1 MVGTKIVPPGAM
13 VVPPGPRAFGS
24 AARADTHRVSW
35 WAIRLFDGPDQSIL
49 RHAGPVTTTTEPA
62 GGQSRDPRGAT
73 EAAFVELATGLSRL
87 HPDDLPE
94 LVRRCA
100 GLLGGHDAVLLL
112 VDLEQR
118 ALHPLHDETVGRFDV
133 DAADPG
139 PGSAFRTESI
149 LGLPV
154 DGCGDVQLWIPLMD
168 SAERLGV
175 IGVVVPPDRADRELW
190 TAFAS
195 LVGEALVS
203 KAAYGDAIARTRRT
217 RPVSLAAE
225 LRWSILPPL
234 TFTSD
239 QIEISG
245 ILEPAYDIAGDTFDY
260 AINGSRVDL
269 AVLDAMGH
277 GLEASQ
283 IANLAVGQYRRSRR
297 EGATLGEMLGHIDQV
312 IAEQFGDSRFVTGQ
326 LATLDLETSRLAVIN
341 AGHPRPLLFRGGLD
355 QGDLDCRPCPP
366 MGLGLVT
373 TEESV
378 HHFAPGE
385 AVLFYTDGI
394 TEARSPS
401 GAEFGRD
408 RVARAVERSLQH
420 HDRPSEVLRRLLLA
434 LADHSA
440 APLRD
445 DASAIL
451 LRRP

>member
-1 MVGTKIVPPGAM
+1 M
-13 VVPPGPRAFGS
+13 
-24 AARADTHRVSW
+24 
-35 WAIRLFDGPDQSIL
+35 
-49 RHAGPVTTTTEPA
+49 A
-62 GGQSRDPRGAT
+62 GGRSEDRRGAT
-73 EAAFVELATGLSRL
+73 ESAFVQLANGLTHL
-87 HPDDLPE
+87 HPDDLPT

-100 GLLGGHDAVLLL
+100 GFMGGRDAVLLL

-118 ALHPLHDETVGRFDV
+118 ALHPLHDDRVAHHLV
-133 DAADPG
+133 DEDGPG
-139 PGSAFRTESI
+139 PGSVFRTESP
-149 LGLPV
+149 LSLPV
-154 DGCGDVQLWIPLMD
+154 EPGGDTQLWIPLMD

-175 IGVVVPPDRADRELW
+175 FGVVVPPERADPELW
-190 TAFAS
+190 SGFAS

-203 KAAYGDAIARTRRT
+203 KAAYGDAITLTRRT

-239 QIEISG
+239 QIQISG
-245 ILEPAYDIAGDTFDY
+245 AMEPAYDIAGDTFDY

-269 AVLDAMGH
+269 AILDAMGH

-297 EGATLGEMLGHIDQV
+297 EGAALGEMLGHIDQV
-312 IAEQFGDSRFVTGQ
+312 IVEQFGDNRFVTGQ
-326 LATLDLETSRLAVIN
+326 LATLDLDTGRLSVVN

-355 QGDLDCRPCPP
+355 QGDLDCKPCPP

-378 HHFAPGE
+378 HDLAPGE

-394 TEARSPS
+394 TEARSPA
-401 GAEFGRD
+401 GDEFGRD
-408 RVARAVERSLQH
+408 RLARTVERSLQRG
-420 HDRPSEVLRRLLLA
+420 DRPSEVLRQLLLA
-434 LADHSA
+434 LGGYSS

-445 DASAIL
+445 DASAVL

>member
-1 MVGTKIVPPGAM
+1 M
-13 VVPPGPRAFGS
+13 
-24 AARADTHRVSW
+24 
-35 WAIRLFDGPDQSIL
+35 
-49 RHAGPVTTTTEPA
+49 
-62 GGQSRDPRGAT
+62 
-73 EAAFVELATGLSRL
+73 ELANGLTRL
-87 HPDDLPE
+87 HPDDLPA

-100 GLLGGHDAVLLL
+100 GFLGGRDAVLLL

-118 ALHPLHDETVGRFDV
+118 ALHPLHDPTARGHLLDEG
-133 DAADPG
+133 DPG
-139 PGSAFRTESI
+139 PGAAFRTESVMSV
-149 LGLPV
+149 PV
-154 DGCGDVQLWIPLMD
+154 AGCGDVQLWIPLMD

-175 IGVVVPPDRADRELW
+175 IGVVVPIGSAEPELW

-203 KAAYGDAIARTRRT
+203 KAAYGDAITLTRRT

-239 QIEISG
+239 QVEISG
-245 ILEPAYDIAGDTFDY
+245 VLEPAYDIAGDTFDY
-260 AINGSRVDL
+260 SINGSRVDL

-297 EGATLGEMLGHIDQV
+297 EGAALGEMLGHIDQV

-326 LATLDLETSRLAVIN
+326 LATLDLETSRLSVVN
-341 AGHPRPLLFRGGLD
+341 AGHPRPLLFRDGLD
-355 QGDLDCRPCPP
+355 RGDLDCKPCPP
-366 MGLGLVT
+366 MGLGLVS

-378 HHFAPGE
+378 HHLAPGE

-394 TEARSPS
+394 TEARSPT
-401 GAEFGRD
+401 GDEFGRD
-408 RVARAVERSLQH
+408 RLARTVERSLQRGE
-420 HDRPSEVLRRLLLA
+420 RPSEVLRQLLLA
-434 LADHSA
+434 LASYSS

-445 DASAIL
+445 DASAVL